1 MDWGRAKNV
10 LIYAFLLL
18 NLVLGYQ
25 LWSDIRE
32 QADSN
37 LDYTSLETSTQ
48 KVMDDKGIR
57 VLAKIPTDTPA
68 LGKIAYRFLK
78 GSDSGKVIEL
88 PEPIDSKLIFSA
100 RDLAN
105 AFKKTLPQMDQFRY
119 DEGDSREGV
128 FVLHPLVDQKWPLF
142 NVELVLYYSNQ
153 KIISYRMEEIE
164 ISSLAEEK
172 EQRVLSASKALGNLI
187 ENFLPENS
195 VVTHIEL
202 GYYGQVFD
210 SDAHLPATPAWRFK
224 LEDGKEYYVQ
234 GITGDVI
241 SPNLKELKE

>member
-25 LWSDIRE
+25 LWNDIRE
-32 QADSN
+32 QVNSN

-48 KVMDDKGIR
+48 KIMEDKGIR
-57 VLAKIPTDTPA
+57 VLAKIPSDTPT
-68 LGKIAYRFLK
+68 LGKIEYRFSK
-78 GSDSGKVIEL
+78 GSQSGQVIEL
-88 PEPIDSKLIFSA
+88 PNPIDSKLIFSS
-100 RDLAN
+100 RDLAT
-105 AFKKTLPQMDQFRY
+105 ALKKTLPQIEQFRY

-128 FVLHPLVDQKWPLF
+128 FVLHPLVDEEWPLF

-153 KIISYRMEEIE
+153 KIISYRTEEIE
-164 ISSLAEEK
+164 IVSLEEEK

-195 VVTHIEL
+195 VVTQIEL

-210 SDAHLPATPAWRFK
+210 SDAPLPATPAWRFK

-234 GITGDVI
+234 GINGDVI
-241 SPNLKELKE
+241 SPNSKDLKE